1 FSGSSS
7 YTFYD
12 FKDQHVVNE
21 YLASKGKG
29 LFRLTNLNFSISS
42 TLSGE
47 KLKSSESERQ
57 KNPEA
62 NEDQVAI
69 KKKDFIALYDDS
81 QSPDLSIPWNLS
93 LSYNYNFSKPLPS
106 GADVFSNISADL
118 GFSLTKNWK
127 FTVRGSYDFQEKKI
141 SAPQITVYR
150 DLHCWEMNFSWN
162 PLGNY
167 SGFRF
172 EIRMKAPDLQDIKV
186 TKSDGMYS
194 GRR

>member
-1 FSGSSS
+1 MC
-7 YTFYD
+7 
-12 FKDQHVVNE
+12 
-21 YLASKGKG
+21 
-29 LFRLTNLNFSISS
+29 
-42 TLSGE
+42 
-47 KLKSSESERQ
+47 
-57 KNPEA
+57 
-62 NEDQVAI
+62 
-69 KKKDFIALYDDS
+69 DDS
-81 QSPDLSIPWNLS
+81 QAPDLSIPWNLS
-93 LSYNYNFSKPLPS
+93 LSYNYNFSKPNPKES
-106 GADVFSNISADL
+106 DIFSNISADL

-162 PLGNY
+162 PLGSY

-172 EIRMKAPDLQDIKV
+172 EIRMKAPELQDIKV